1 MPPLTFNPHRRLT
14 PILAEDMA
22 DSWSVP
28 ERRDPDQVRFVIDR
42 ERPQRT
48 TNLPMTTPLPP
59 GRRLG

>member
-1 MPPLTFNPHRRLT
+1 MSILKRRPRGRLT

-28 ERRDPDQVRFVIDR
+28 TASDPDQVRFVIDR

-48 TNLPMTTPLPP
+48 TNQPIRTPSGP
-59 GRRLG
+59 RRRRD